1 VVQARE
7 ERREEEDRRDRQQIA
22 AYKHEGVQEGN
33 VARSENPADRSGK
46 QMPGTRLRA
55 GRLAPILLAS
65 RGARAGCPRSLRTH
79 GHLWN
84 FQGPK
89 VGPNLE
95 IATIRPLLRIVLD
108 SLSL

>member
-1 VVQARE
+1 MVQARE

-89 VGPNLE
+89 VGPKSEKWMSWLGM
-95 IATIRPLLRIVLD
+95 
-108 SLSL
+108 SKM